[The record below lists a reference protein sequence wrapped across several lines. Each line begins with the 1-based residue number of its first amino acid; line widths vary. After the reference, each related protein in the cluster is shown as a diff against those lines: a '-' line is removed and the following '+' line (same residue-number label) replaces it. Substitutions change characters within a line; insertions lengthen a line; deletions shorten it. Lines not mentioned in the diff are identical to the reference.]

1 MAEVIKAV
9 KPRTLEERVGRM
21 ENMLDQITRNY
32 SNMAERFTM
41 MAEGYAILLEEK
53 EKSDAM
59 RKG

>member
-1 MAEVIKAV
+1 M
-9 KPRTLEERVGRM
+9 LETIV
-21 ENMLDQITRNY
+21 RNY
-32 SNMAERFTM
+32 ANMAERFTM